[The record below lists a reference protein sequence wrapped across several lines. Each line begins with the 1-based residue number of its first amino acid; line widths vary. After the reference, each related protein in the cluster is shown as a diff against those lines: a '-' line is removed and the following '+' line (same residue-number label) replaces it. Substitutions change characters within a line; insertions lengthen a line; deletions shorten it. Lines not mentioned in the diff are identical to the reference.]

1 MSGMWTDTDSSKAF
15 GQTRAKTLKHKIK
28 TKQVLK
34 ESTRPK
40 SLIDTS
46 RVLNILYISVTSCLE
61 RPYLDSSTRYRCFYA
76 VEAARGLG
84 HRAFIA
90 TQAALATVDPLLFDL
105 VVIHRPAFTA
115 ELLRFIKA
123 AQASGVQLVA
133 DYDDLTFDPA
143 YATQSSTFL
152 RSWNYTSVLSAFER
166 NTDALRLFDK
176 ITVSTKPLKDHVLAL
191 HPAAKVSVL
200 PNSIPPTL
208 WSLIA
213 GRGYQKMSDRPFI
226 GYFSGAPTHDRDFQV
241 ASEGLANFCRMRRI
255 PLRLVGP
262 VQADANLFH
271 GIEVERLALQPF
283 SDMFD
288 KLSGCRIVIAPLVA
302 SFFNNAKSHIKFI
315 EAALCCTACVAS
327 SVPDMAQHRG
337 TTQPMSLVGEDG
349 DWQEAL
355 SERWDSFDLNIAT
368 QARSALFREFSS
380 DRIYR
385 PFFTGAV

>member
-1 MSGMWTDTDSSKAF
+1 MNSVNA
-15 GQTRAKTLKHKIK
+15 
-28 TKQVLK
+28 
-34 ESTRPK
+34 
-40 SLIDTS
+40 S
-46 RVLNILYISVTSCLE
+46 RVLNILYISVTNRLE
-61 RPYLDSSTRYRCFYA
+61 RPYLDPSTRYRCFYP
-76 VEAARGLG
+76 VEVARGLG

-123 AQASGVQLVA
+123 AQAGGIQLVA
-133 DYDDLTFDPA
+133 DYDDLIFDPA
-143 YATQSSTFL
+143 YAAQSSMFL
-152 RSWNYTSVLSAFER
+152 RSWNYTSILSTVER
-166 NTDALRLFDK
+166 NTDALRLFDE

-213 GRGYQKMSDRPFI
+213 GREYQDVSERPFI
-226 GYFSGAPTHDRDFQV
+226 GYFSGTPTHDRDFQV
-241 ASEGLANFCRMRRI
+241 ASEGLANFCRARCI

-262 VQADANLFH
+262 IQADENLFR
-271 GIEVERLALQPF
+271 GVEVERLALQPF

-288 KLSGCRIVIAPLVA
+288 RLSGCRLVVAPLVT
-302 SFFNNAKSHIKFI
+302 SFFNRAKSHIKLI

-327 SVPDMAQHRG
+327 DIPDMAQHRG
-337 TTQPMSLVGEDG
+337 TTQPISLVGEDG
-349 DWQEAL
+349 DWQDAL
-355 SERWDSFDLNIAT
+355 SERWDSFDLDIAT
-368 QARSALFREFSS
+368 QARSALFREFNS
-380 DRIYR
+380 DRVYS